1 MLLRVAD
8 HLYWMG
14 RYIERAENTARA
26 VEGAY
31 LSSLLP
37 KGYAL
42 EEWDGLLGIL
52 GQRDRFPESR
62 RSAAIQELL
71 RFVTLDLENP
81 SSILSS
87 LRAARENGRAT
98 CGTISPEAWESLNAL
113 WLDLSEIDPSRL
125 ISNGTPSLLA
135 RVNEGT
141 QLFRGVIQ
149 TKLDRDEVAQWT
161 GLGLFLERADYIIR
175 ILRARCPF
183 LFKAAKGDAAY
194 YSSMAL
200 LRWAGA
206 VEAYRKLYRNGVTPR
221 QVIELL
227 VLNEESQCSLH
238 ACLDRVNT
246 FLSGYSNGMG
256 GNAALVATELHIQFH
271 EPWDQDLSEP
281 DLSSRLADV
290 GVGLHG
296 LTEEIDRWFQGTPCA

>member
-1 MLLRVAD
+1 MLLRIAE
-8 HLYWMG
+8 HLYWVG
-14 RYIERAENTARA
+14 RYIERAENMARA
-26 VEGAY
+26 VDGAY
-31 LSSLLP
+31 HASLLP
-37 KGYAL
+37 KGYAF
-42 EEWDGLLGIL
+42 EEWDSLLGML
-52 GQRDRFPESR
+52 GQRGRRPEPRGST
-62 RSAAIQELL
+62 SILELL

-98 CGTISPEAWESLNAL
+98 CGTISLEAWETLNAL

-135 RVNEGT
+135 RVNDGT

-149 TKLDRDEVAQWT
+149 TKLDRDEVSQWT
-161 GLGLFLERADYIIR
+161 GLGTFLERADYMIR
-175 ILRARCPF
+175 ILRARSPF
-183 LFKAAKGDAAY
+183 LFNAAKGDAAY
-194 YSSMAL
+194 YSSTAL

-206 VEAYRKLYRNGVTPR
+206 VEAYRKLYRNGVTPE

-238 ACLDRVNT
+238 ACLDRINT
-246 FLSGYSNGMG
+246 FLSGHSNGMG
-256 GNAALVATELHIQFH
+256 ENAAVVATELHIQFH
-271 EPWDQDLSEP
+271 EPWNRDLFGP
-281 DLSSRLADV
+281 DLGSRLTDV

-296 LTEEIDRWFQGTPCA
+296 LTEAIDRWFQETPCA

>member
-1 MLLRVAD
+1 MLLRIAD

-31 LSSLLP
+31 HASLLP

-42 EEWDGLLGIL
+42 EDWDSLLGML
-52 GQRDRFPESR
+52 GLRDRFPEPG
-62 RSAAIQELL
+62 RSASIQELL

-98 CGTISPEAWESLNAL
+98 CGTISLDAWGSLNAL

-125 ISNGTPSLLA
+125 ISDGAPPLLA
-135 RVNEGT
+135 RLNEGI

-149 TKLDRDEVAQWT
+149 SKLDHDEVTQWT
-161 GLGLFLERADYIIR
+161 GLGIFLERADYMTR

-206 VEAYRKLYRNGVTPR
+206 VEAYRKLYRNGVMPGK
-221 QVIELL
+221 VIDLL
-227 VLNEESQCSLH
+227 VLNEETQCSLH
-238 ACLDRVNT
+238 ACLDRISI
-246 FLSGYSNGMG
+246 FLSHNSDGMG
-256 GNAALVATELHIQFH
+256 GNAAGVATDLHRLFH
-271 EPWDQDLSEP
+271 EPRDRDLDGQ

-290 GVGLHG
+290 AVGLRG
-296 LTEEIDRWFQGTPCA
+296 LAEEIDRWFQETPCA